1 MFIFKTK
8 LIFYNQWFKNI
19 FIYVIRSIK
28 NKLKTSEIIFQ
39 LTYTLIKLES
49 THKISKTGDETAK
62 YSYKGFLIK

>member
-39 LTYTLIKLES
+39 LHPHQIRKYTQDIEK
-49 THKISKTGDETAK
+49 KTGDENAK